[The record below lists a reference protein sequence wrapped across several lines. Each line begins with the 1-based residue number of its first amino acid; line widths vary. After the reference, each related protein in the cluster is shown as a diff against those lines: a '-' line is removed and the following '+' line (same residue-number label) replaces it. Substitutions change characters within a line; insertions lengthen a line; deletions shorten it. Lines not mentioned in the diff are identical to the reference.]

1 MDLSKNK
8 NPYDFDII
16 IVGSGVGGATFADYI
31 SRDRTDLKIAILE
44 SGPYRDRSFFN
55 QREYDMA
62 SMYFNGGSFLSSN
75 MNIGVAAAN
84 TVGGSSAVY
93 TGVSFRPPRSVIKK
107 WRSEYGMD
115 FLTDDY
121 VEQSLSEIEKE
132 LNVHEL
138 PRDWDNDN
146 NKLFEKGVKA
156 LGLNVK
162 RLKINIKN
170 CQQQGFCNFGCTSG
184 AKQSTLEL
192 QLPRVMKRGVEL
204 IANAEVLSISERSV
218 ECIIK
223 EAPVGTIPS
232 KYEVGK
238 HKFRAKIIV
247 LSAGVLNTPPLLL
260 RSLKNL
266 SVPEKNIGR
275 YITLHPALNLNA
287 VYPHKIENYRGFAKT
302 MYCDDFSEVDRF
314 FLETSFYHPGITAKN
329 NPGYGN
335 EHQEVMRSFSQLM
348 SILILLHDDAVASNR
363 IKIDSKG
370 KAILEYTLSQGLK
383 EKLAKAIQVA
393 AKVFFAAGC
402 EKALLPGSSK
412 YPLTSN
418 DTDAIEKL
426 ITSKG
431 LNFNRTPMS
440 SAHPQG
446 GARMGSNA
454 STSVCDLAGKVI
466 GSDSVYVCDASLF
479 PTSVE
484 VNPYISIMLIAKHVA
499 EGITRNFPDS

>member
-1 MDLSKNK
+1 MDRSKN
-8 NPYDFDII
+8 NSPYDFDII
-16 IVGSGVGGATFADYI
+16 VVGSGVGGATFADYV
-31 SRDRTDLKIAILE
+31 SRDRSELKIAILE
-44 SGPYRDRSFFN
+44 SGPFRDRSFFN
-55 QREYDMA
+55 QREPDMA

-75 MNIGVAAAN
+75 MNIGVSAAN

-93 TGVSFRPPRSVIKK
+93 TGVSFRPPKSVIKK
-107 WRSEYGMD
+107 WRANYGMD
-115 FLTDDY
+115 FLTDHF
-121 VEQSLSEIEKE
+121 VEESLSEIEKD

-156 LGLNVK
+156 LGLNLK
-162 RLKINIKN
+162 RLKINVKN

-184 AKQSTLEL
+184 AKQSTLEV

-204 IANAEVLSISERSV
+204 IANAEVTSIAENSV
-218 ECIIK
+218 DCIIK
-223 EAPVGTIPS
+223 DAPQGTIPS
-232 KYEVGK
+232 NYKAGKYTFK
-238 HKFRAKIIV
+238 AKIIV
-247 LSAGVLNTPPLLL
+247 LSAGVLNTPALLL

-266 SVPEKNIGR
+266 TIPKKNIGR

-287 VYPHKIENYRGFAKT
+287 VYPHQIENYRGFPKT
-302 MYCDDFSEVDRF
+302 MYCDDFSEEDRF

-329 NPGYGN
+329 NPGYGK

-363 IKIDSKG
+363 IRIDSKG
-370 KAILEYTLSQGLK
+370 KAIIDYTLSRNLK

-393 AKVFFAAGC
+393 AKIFFAAGC

-412 YPLTSN
+412 YPLIS
-418 DTDAIEKL
+418 DDMDDIEKL

-446 GARMGSNA
+446 GARMGSDA
-454 STSVCDLAGKVI
+454 STSVCDLSGKVI
-466 GSDSVYVCDASLF
+466 GTDSIYVCDASLF

-484 VNPYISIMLIAKHVA
+484 VNPYISIMLLAKHVA
-499 EGITRNFPDS
+499 EGIAEQF